1 MTIAP
6 QNDLLDRKFDMC
18 FGHADQNKDGVVD
31 AADILT
37 FAARVITAVGEPFD
51 SPKATEM
58 LRVCQNWWEGMVSE
72 LDTDKDGKIDPQE
85 YRVGMRRIVGS
96 PAAFDAASRPVA
108 TAIWKLCDRDDDGE
122 VTAAEF
128 SAVQLA
134 FGTTPENAR
143 LGFEKLDLDKDG
155 TLSVEE
161 LMIAFRDFYTSTD
174 VNDNGNWLFGADF
187 QAA

>member
-1 MTIAP
+1 MTLAP
-6 QNDLLDRKFDMC
+6 QSELLDHKFDMC

-37 FAARVITAVGEPFD
+37 FAARVIAAVNEPFD

-58 LRVCQNWWEGMVSE
+58 LRVCQNWWEGMASE
-72 LDTDKDGKIDPQE
+72 LDTDKDGKIDPLE
-85 YRVGMRRIVGS
+85 YRVGMRRLVGS
-96 PAAFDAASRPVA
+96 KSSFDAASRPVA

-122 VTAAEF
+122 VSAREF

-143 LGFEKLDLDKDG
+143 IGFEKLDLDGDG
-155 TLSVEE
+155 SLSVDE
-161 LMIAFRDFYTSTD
+161 LTAAFHDFYTSTD
-174 VNDNGNWLFGADF
+174 ADTNGNWLFGAEF
-187 QAA
+187 QTA